1 MSFSTLEEKEY
12 SYKVKPDDA
21 KDNDSAS
28 VWSESTV
35 DGMRPSRL
43 YQSALLFA
51 GFMTTFQT
59 IGMNQSYGVFQV
71 SCQVNVLN
79 NPAPDIM
86 PHRTTT
92 HHRTVQLLTLGRSM
106 PWSHSSGRLGA
117 ALRGAGAFL
126 SA

>member
-1 MSFSTLEEKEY
+1 MSFSILEEKAY
-12 SYKVKPDDA
+12 NYTVKPYGT
-21 KDNDSAS
+21 KDSDCAS

-71 SCQVNVLN
+71 
-79 NPAPDIM
+79 
-86 PHRTTT
+86 RTSIEFS
-92 HHRTVQLLTLGRSM
+92 Q
-106 PWSHSSGRLGA
+106 
-117 ALRGAGAFL
+117 
-126 SA
+126 